1 MPSGNDPREPDFEQ
15 ANSQLNEGLK
25 SCRAV
30 VNNYRAMLAG
40 DHGGADD
47 VPSDESDSE
56 GGDDKPDQ
64 TPAA

>member
-30 VNNYRAMLAG
+30 VNNYRAMLIG
-40 DHGGADD
+40 DQGGADG
-47 VPSDESDSE
+47 PPIGE
-56 GGDDKPDQ
+56 GGVESGAASPDQ
-64 TPAA
+64 PDS